1 MYKKD
6 WYCKK
11 YLYNTKCILQIKNGS
26 QKKGRELCKKITLSG
41 LNLSQRALKLL

>member
-6 WYCKK
+6 WYYKK

-26 QKKGRELCKKITLSG
+26 QKKGENYAKR
-41 LNLSQRALKLL
+41 